1 MKVPVARS
9 TDPIQTR
16 LDQLLALADDPNPD
30 TAECAVGDLF
40 LEFDSA
46 FYDYRQIPVVG
57 NPSFPKH

>member
-40 LEFDSA
+40 LEF
-46 FYDYRQIPVVG
+46 PVVG